1 MKKRLLQSALALVVG
16 SLAVSCGTPSG
27 GGPNP
32 AVNLPAPG
40 EPVSLSNHVQTIF
53 TAHCASC
60 HRDGGGASV
69 LVGIDIRLDNASNSF
84 ATLVNQPSAQD
95 SNFTLVK
102 ENDSANSLLYLKVSS
117 SNPPVGSRMPFLS
130 SPLSDD
136 EIRVIKDWIDQ
147 GALNN

>member
-1 MKKRLLQSALALVVG
+1 MKKYVIPIALSIVGLV
-16 SLAVSCGTPSG
+16 AVSCGTPGG

-32 AVNLPAPG
+32 QIIIPAPG
-40 EPVSLSNHVQTIF
+40 ETVSLSTHVQPIF

-84 ATLVNQPSAQD
+84 STLVNQPSAQNA
-95 SNFTLVK
+95 NFTLVK
-102 ENDSANSLLYLKVSS
+102 EDDSANSLLYLKVSS